1 MTKPADNM
9 GRRRKLYDITG
20 LESRMPGVDLD
31 DLLAQAHEMRQLD
44 GILHFDADERV
55 VVGERIVTDKEF
67 WVRGHIPGR
76 PLLPGVLLIEA
87 AAQLCTV
94 YYRLARPEAAEAFI
108 GMAAI
113 EGVRFRAAVTP
124 GQRLVLIAKNKAIRS
139 RAAYFDTQ
147 AIAEDGA
154 IVFEGSITGIEV

>member
-1 MTKPADNM
+1 MAKPADNSR
-9 GRRRKLYDITG
+9 RRRKLYDITG

-31 DLLAQAHEMRQLD
+31 ELLPQAHEMRQLD
-44 GILHFDADERV
+44 GILHYDAEEKV
-55 VVGERIVTDKEF
+55 VVGERIVTDREF

-94 YYRLARPEAAEAFI
+94 YYRLARPEATETFI
-108 GMAAI
+108 GLAAI
-113 EGVRFRAAVTP
+113 DGIRFRAAVTP

-147 AIAEDGA
+147 AIVDGTV
-154 IVFEGSITGIEV
+154 IFEGTITGIEV